1 MRSEVYEDSL
11 DPETELL
18 APGEPTAEAW
28 PSLPLQ
34 KTGRN
39 AIVTLRTVVL
49 ENRYLRAV
57 ISPDLGGAL
66 LGLHDRRTERD
77 VLALPSAVSMA
88 QGGRRGLRLAHGGV
102 WTTGPHERLTETGR
116 VDYRVIEADEDGDA
130 AIFLHETLL
139 GEAASVTA
147 CYTLPPDQACLRLEL
162 RMANQTSLP
171 LALFTGWRLSFA
183 IDRDWF
189 VKDGCAVYNSSG
201 DAGLVLAGEG
211 LVAFPGVDHVAV
223 TRRGPEQPYLAPGEA
238 ETWRLTLTPFGGM
251 GGAEAAGPSAALR
264 LDQERFALQVT
275 KPVAG
280 GRIWIRLANGEA
292 MDAPAQIAPETP
304 FQAEVAG
311 FPSPPVA
318 VVLEDAEKN
327 VLLSY
332 VAGEEGVA
340 WLPSVR
346 PSASLAALADPPAGS
361 EEQVFLD
368 AVRAGEP
375 VPDVSTPLLRV
386 EMHRERAAHAFR
398 DRRWGD
404 ANRHL
409 QDGLAV
415 RSSDLGLW
423 WLKAVV
429 ARHSGQEEDDSLAFA
444 HQIDPMDPRL
454 RAESFLRTPISEGHD
469 ASPLLRPLAANPDA
483 ALFVVEE
490 LYRVGMEEDAA
501 RFIDELQRH
510 VYVPL
515 LAYRLAARY
524 LSNTRMEA
532 EAAGLVTR
540 AEKEPVAPPFPWRP
554 GEVEAVRALAQRF
567 SEAKRLGQVA
577 KLAEAMNPNG
587 TSG

>member
-1 MRSEVYEDSL
+1 
-11 DPETELL
+11 
-18 APGEPTAEAW
+18 
-28 PSLPLQ
+28 
-34 KTGRN
+34 
-39 AIVTLRTVVL
+39 
-49 ENRYLRAV
+49 
-57 ISPDLGGAL
+57 
-66 LGLHDRRTERD
+66 
-77 VLALPSAVSMA
+77 
-88 QGGRRGLRLAHGGV
+88 
-102 WTTGPHERLTETGR
+102 
-116 VDYRVIEADEDGDA
+116 
-130 AIFLHETLL
+130 
-139 GEAASVTA
+139 
-147 CYTLPPDQACLRLEL
+147 LPP
-162 RMANQTSLP
+162 
-171 LALFTGWRLSFA
+171 
-183 IDRDWF
+183 
-189 VKDGCAVYNSSG
+189 
-201 DAGLVLAGEG
+201 
-211 LVAFPGVDHVAV
+211 
-223 TRRGPEQPYLAPGEA
+223 
-238 ETWRLTLTPFGGM
+238 
-251 GGAEAAGPSAALR
+251 
-264 LDQERFALQVT
+264 
-275 KPVAG
+275 
-280 GRIWIRLANGEA
+280 
-292 MDAPAQIAPETP
+292 
-304 FQAEVAG
+304 
-311 FPSPPVA
+311 
-318 VVLEDAEKN
+318 
-327 VLLSY
+327 
-332 VAGEEGVA
+332 
-340 WLPSVR
+340 VR
-346 PSASLAALADPPAGS
+346 PSVSLAALADPPAGS

-386 EMHRERAAHAFR
+386 EMHRERAAHAIR

-404 ANRHL
+404 ANRYL

-415 RSSDLGLW
+415 RSSDLGSW
-423 WLKAVV
+423 WLKAMV

-469 ASPLLRPLAANPDA
+469 GSPLLRPLAANPDA